1 MFARDAGG
9 VSIRVAVDGDVVHGS
24 SESGLP
30 TASGTVRR
38 FRPPHRDQSR
48 PLVRLKRPPTSWTG
62 ATQAT
67 TPLPATGGNGHRD
80 ASTVRSSLSCR
91 RMDAWGDVC
100 VYRDVCFKFPLG
112 ARDRSRPDGGMRFFW
127 GPEGNTA
134 GYRALFP
141 VSDVQ
146 TGFVAPRT
154 PRVGARNCR

>member
-38 FRPPHRDQSR
+38 FRPPHQSR

-100 VYRDVCFKFPLG
+100 VYRDVCFPLG